1 MHPHNFWQKEL
12 LDDSKDK
19 KTLLMKFILPLILLS
34 PLIVFHMP
42 LDIKALILTLFILF
56 TGILGTS
63 VKLTRLKESNMLEK
77 IAILPISPAKFM
89 MEFVFANA
97 LFDGLQL
104 LIPFVL
110 IVFLS
115 APLVTGISW
124 IFVCYIAAILG
135 ANFIGV
141 LVALMAG
148 SSGEV
153 HLYSTL
159 TVLLVG
165 AISIPFTESIGG
177 FVRYIGDILPFRL
190 FYDSLIGGWGIYSPK
205 MLILAPVSA
214 TALLCLVILLSPRLF
229 RFH

>member
-1 MHPHNFWQKEL
+1 MYPHYFWMKEL

-19 KTLLMKFILPLILLS
+19 KAFSMKFILPLILLS
-34 PLIVFHMP
+34 PLIIFHMP
-42 LDIKALILTLFILF
+42 LDIKALILMLFILF
-56 TGILGTS
+56 TGTMGTS

-77 IAILPISPAKFM
+77 IAVTPLSPSKFM
-89 MEFVFANA
+89 LNFVFANS
-97 LFDGLQL
+97 LFDSLQL
-104 LIPFVL
+104 MVPFVL
-110 IVFLS
+110 IVFIS

-124 IFVCYIAAILG
+124 ILACYIAAILG
-135 ANFIGV
+135 ANVIGV
-141 LVALMAG
+141 IVALMAG

-165 AISIPFTESIGG
+165 AISIPFTESISG
-177 FVRYIGDILPFRL
+177 FIRYIGDILPFKL
-190 FYDSLIGGWGIYSPK
+190 FYDSLIVGWGIYSTK

-214 TALLCLVILLSPRLF
+214 IALLGLVILLSPRLF

>member
-1 MHPHNFWQKEL
+1 MNPNNFWQKEL

-19 KTLLMKFILPLILLS
+19 KAMIMKFVLPLILLS
-34 PLIVFHMP
+34 PLVIFHMP
-42 LDIKALILTLFILF
+42 LNIKALILTLFILF
-56 TGILGTS
+56 TGTMGTS

-77 IAILPISPAKFM
+77 LAVIPLSPAKFM
-89 MEFVFANA
+89 ANFIFANV

-104 LIPFVL
+104 LAPFIL

-115 APLVTGISW
+115 ASQVTEIPW
-124 IFVCYIAAILG
+124 IFICYIAAVLG
-135 ANFIGV
+135 ANTIGV
-141 LVALMAG
+141 LVALIAD
-148 SSGEV
+148 SAGEV

-177 FVRYIGDILPFRL
+177 FVRDIGNILPFQL
-190 FYDSLIGGWGIYSPK
+190 FYDSLLNGWGIYSAK
-205 MLILAPVSA
+205 FLILAPISG
-214 TALLCLVILLSPRLF
+214 TALLGLILLLSPRIF

>member
-1 MHPHNFWQKEL
+1 MLPHNFWLKEL

-19 KTLLMKFILPLILLS
+19 KALSMKFVLPLILLS
-34 PLIVFHMP
+34 PLIFFHMP
-42 LDIKALILTLFILF
+42 LDIKALILMLFVLF
-56 TGILGTS
+56 TGTMGTS

-77 IAILPISPAKFM
+77 LAITPISPSRFM
-89 MEFVFANA
+89 INFVFANS

-115 APLVTGISW
+115 ASLVSGASW
-124 IFVCYIAAILG
+124 IFACYVAAILG
-135 ANFIGV
+135 ANVLGV

-177 FVRYIGDILPFRL
+177 FVRYLGDVLPFKL
-190 FYDSLIGGWGIYSPK
+190 FYDSLIGGWGIYSTK
-205 MLILAPVSA
+205 MLILAPISA
-214 TALLCLVILLSPRLF
+214 AALLGFILLLSPRLF
-229 RFH
+229 RFN

>member
-1 MHPHNFWQKEL
+1 MYPHSFWIKEL

-19 KTLLMKFILPLILLS
+19 KAFSMKFILPLILLS
-34 PLIVFHMP
+34 PLIFFHMP
-42 LDIKALILTLFILF
+42 LDIKALILMLFILF
-56 TGILGTS
+56 TGTMGTS

-77 IAILPISPAKFM
+77 LAITPLSPAKFM
-89 MEFVFANA
+89 ANFVFANS

-110 IVFLS
+110 IVFIS
-115 APLVTGISW
+115 TPLVTGVPW
-124 IFVCYIAAILG
+124 ILVCYIAAVLG
-135 ANFIGV
+135 ANAVGV

-165 AISIPFTESIGG
+165 AISIPFTESINGLL
-177 FVRYIGDILPFRL
+177 RYIGDILPFKL
-190 FYDSLIGGWGIYSPK
+190 FYDSLIAGWGIYSSK
-205 MLILAPVSA
+205 ILILAPISA
-214 TALLCLVILLSPRLF
+214 LALLGLVMLLSSRLF
-229 RFH
+229 RFN